1 MNQAPSNAEF
11 AALHAMLGQLPGLR
25 LAILFGSLATGR
37 ETAAS
42 DLDIA
47 VDLGHPLSPAEKR
60 QLIEALA
67 LGSGRPVDLVDL
79 RTAGGP
85 VLSQILRHGRLLH
98 GSRADYATL
107 LVRQLV
113 DSADFG
119 PYRSRILEQRRRA
132 WIGK

>member
-1 MNQAPSNAEF
+1 MNEAPANAEIGF
-11 AALHAMLGQLPGLR
+11 LQAMLGELPGLR

-47 VDLGHPLSPAEKR
+47 VDLGHPLSSAEKR
-60 QLIEALA
+60 HLIEALA
-67 LGSGRPVDLVDL
+67 VSSGRPVDLIDL

-85 VLSQILRHGRLLH
+85 LLSQILRHGRLLY
-98 GSRADYATL
+98 GSTADYAAL
-107 LVRQLV
+107 LVRQLI
-113 DSADFG
+113 DKADFD
-119 PYRSRILEQRRRA
+119 PYRSRILAERRRA